1 MTQFDATKLLSR
13 RATAV
18 EEAAIIRM
26 AQKARDLRAA
36 GRDVVSLTIGEP
48 DFDTPLQIQAAA
60 SEAMRRG
67 FTHYAPVAG
76 FPELRAAI
84 ARKLG
89 SENGL
94 DYGPNDIV
102 LANGA
107 KQAITNAVFALVED
121 GDEAILL
128 APYWIAYEG
137 IVRMAGG
144 KPVVLPSSIDDGF
157 KTSAAHVEASIGPRT
172 KLIFLNSP
180 NNPSGAV
187 HSRDELAALA
197 DVVRKHPQVMV
208 IADEIY
214 EQIAFDGPVVSFAT
228 LPGMRDRT
236 VTINGFSKAYA
247 MTGWRLGYG
256 AAAEP
261 VARAMAKIQ
270 GTFTA
275 GANAFVQQAAIVAL
289 ASGSEDV
296 ARMREIYRRRREIV
310 IAVAAVHPRR
320 AGRGAGG
327 NLLRLPRRFLI
338 SGAPCRKPCHRHGR
352 PIVRLAHR
360 FPRSRHGA
368 GHGVRQHRLH
378 PAVLCRLGKR
388 SRAWIGPARRRPS
401 PAFLTVPTRRLPEA
415 GSSEDEVR
423 TSWLRL
429 VTWRCVGREPRRYKP
444 QASRTG

>member
-1 MTQFDATKLLSR
+1 VTADFGAHPERMLALIVKASEINNNRIGKSLRPTVSPMTQFDATKLLSR

-60 SEAMRRG
+60 SDAMRQG

-121 GDEAILL
+121 GDEVILL

-144 KPVVLPSSIDDGF
+144 KPIVLPSSIDNGF
-157 KTSAAHVEASIGPRT
+157 KTSAAQLEASIGPRT

-197 DVVRKHPQVMV
+197 DVVRKHAQVMV

-214 EQIAFDGPVVSFAT
+214 EHIAFDGPVVSIAT

-296 ARMREIYRRRREIV
+296 ARMRDIYRRRREIV
-310 IAVAAVHPRR
+310 VTSLRSIPGVRVVEPAGTFYVFPDVSSYLGRR
-320 AGRGAGG
+320 AGNHVIDTVDQLCDWLIDLHELATVPGTAFGNTACIRLSFAASEKDLERG
-327 NLLRLPRRFLI
+327 
-338 SGAPCRKPCHRHGR
+338 
-352 PIVRLAHR
+352 LA
-360 FPRSRHGA
+360 
-368 GHGVRQHRLH
+368 
-378 PAVLCRLGKR
+378 RLG
-388 SRAWIGPARRRPS
+388 AA
-401 PAFLTVPTRRLPEA
+401 
-415 GSSEDEVR
+415 
-423 TSWLRL
+423 LRQL
-429 VTWRCVGREPRRYKP
+429 
-444 QASRTG
+444 S